1 MSNEL
6 LDLFNALDEEKETL
20 KSLCRVYDC
29 MSLAAETNVISDE
42 TFFAPNSMLWSAVRA
57 VDRITDKIY
66 ECFKKEKA
74 APESESESGG
84 QAAQC
89 NLPQ

>member
-1 MSNEL
+1 MSNKL
-6 LDLFNALDEEKETL
+6 GDLFNDLDKE
-20 KSLCRVYDC
+20 
-29 MSLAAETNVISDE
+29 
-42 TFFAPNSMLWSAVRA
+42 
-57 VDRITDKIY
+57 
-66 ECFKKEKA
+66 KEKA